1 MKLQKYLSAV
11 LAALSAFSM
20 TACNKVKN
28 TEEKNS
34 SSEISTTTAADT
46 VSTDTATTTEPMT
59 TFTQA
64 AVTTPKIKKQD
75 FYSLYEAEDAKLSD
89 DLKVSFERDDYS
101 GDGYVKGF
109 TDKSSIVFDV
119 KATADQHYDLS
130 FSIASDSV
138 ADCHLTLDGDVIS
151 TFRTQEG
158 GAFTYIT
165 VSGVYM
171 KKGASKLELTVSGG
185 TIDIDYLKVEN
196 SDVHSKAN
204 TKTSAETSVKKSA
217 SSAKE
222 LKKFLADSY
231 GKYII
236 TGQYVSDNTDK
247 EIDLVYR
254 TTGKFPVI
262 RFSDM
267 DISEGTADTDAIK
280 AWHEKGGISCV
291 SWYWSAPSKKS
302 GVRTEDTDFSLGNAV
317 TDEDVASLSQ
327 DKIKSMVKKKKIS
340 EECSLLIADI
350 DAMAEKLKGLGD
362 TPIMFRPLPE
372 GCGDWYWWGAEG
384 ADAYKWLWELIYK
397 RMAEYHKLDNLLWV
411 WNGQNKDS
419 LVDNFDIAA
428 ADLFINGGKDYGER
442 FSEAY
447 AAIQGYAGKDKIIGI
462 TECGSVPDTD
472 TAFRDKAVWS
482 FFGLMGGEYVSDSKG
497 EYSEQYTSKDALI
510 KAYNSE
516 GTLTLDEIEE

>member
-1 MKLQKYLSAV
+1 MKLQKQLSAAIAV
-11 LAALSAFSM
+11 LSALSM

-28 TEEKNS
+28 TEDKP
-34 SSEISTTTAADT
+34 SSEISTTAADT
-46 VSTDTATTTEPMT
+46 VSADTATTTEPMT

-75 FYSLYEAEDAKLSD
+75 FYSLYEAEDAKLSS
-89 DLKVSFERDDYS
+89 DLKISFERDDYS
-101 GDGYVKGF
+101 GDGYVRDF
-109 TDKSSIVFDV
+109 TDKSSIIFDV
-119 KATADQHYDLS
+119 KASSDQHYDLS

-138 ADCHLTLDGDVIS
+138 TDCHLTLDGNVIS

-158 GAFTYIT
+158 GGFTYIT
-165 VSGVYM
+165 VGGVYM
-171 KKGASKLELTVSGG
+171 KKGTSKLELTVSGG
-185 TIDIDYLKVEN
+185 TIDIDYLKITDSE
-196 SDVHSKAN
+196 VHSKAN

-222 LKKFLADSY
+222 LKKFLSDNY

-236 TGQYVSDNTDK
+236 TGQYVSDSTDK

-254 TTGKFPVI
+254 TTGKLPVI

-267 DISEGTADTDAIK
+267 DISEGTDDIGAIK

-302 GVRTEDTDFSLGNAV
+302 GVRTEDTDFSLEKAV
-317 TDEDVASLSQ
+317 TAEDIASLSQ
-327 DKIKSMVKKKKIS
+327 DKIKSRVKKKKIS
-340 EECSLLIADI
+340 EECRLLIEDI

-362 TPIMFRPLPE
+362 TPVMFRPLPE
-372 GCGDWYWWGAEG
+372 GCGDWYWWGADG
-384 ADAYKWLWELIYK
+384 ADAYKWLWNLIYK
-397 RMAEYHKLDNLLWV
+397 RMTEYHKLDNLLWV

-428 ADLFINGGKDYGER
+428 ADLFISGGKDYGER

-447 AAIQGYAGKDKIIGI
+447 AAIQSYAGKDKIIGI

-516 GTLTLDEIEE
+516 GTLTLDEIKE